1 MSHSHTTLPPMA
13 MPIDVIVAF
22 RNRPIYLWNCLDAL
36 YRHTHHPARF
46 TLIDIASDD
55 PAIPAVVEGFKWR
68 GMIAKSVRMPEN
80 DPKLLI
86 QYIFDQY
93 SELSDC
99 FAYIEGDAAV
109 VDNGVCWLGEMAAL
123 MAEDAQ
129 LAMLGSVID
138 KRDFI
143 APNQARQVQPDLT
156 EDRVWALAKLGSPE
170 RDQQVPEEAGVR
182 IFSPHN
188 PAGRFLLLR
197 KQALA
202 EVGAGE
208 DWLLHQK
215 LIAAG
220 YRTGIAA
227 RVMHRHLSLLNLFDY
242 ADYDMRLRDTYMTGA
257 NDG

>member
-55 PAIPAVVEGFKWR
+55 PAIPAVVEGFKRR

-109 VDNGVCWLGEMAAL
+109 V
-123 MAEDAQ
+123 
-129 LAMLGSVID
+129 
-138 KRDFI
+138 
-143 APNQARQVQPDLT
+143 
-156 EDRVWALAKLGSPE
+156 DRVWALAKLGSPE